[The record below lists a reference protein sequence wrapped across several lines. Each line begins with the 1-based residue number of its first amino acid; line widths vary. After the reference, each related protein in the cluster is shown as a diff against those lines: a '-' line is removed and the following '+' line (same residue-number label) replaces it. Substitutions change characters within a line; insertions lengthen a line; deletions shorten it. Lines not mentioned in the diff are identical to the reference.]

1 MLGSLACYKEP
12 LGSSSL
18 MQSHKAVWFVTFLFA
33 TNAELNILARWR
45 MCHTKKEKLMKT
57 PPFERCCAH
66 YRIKKVNPKRWFLP
80 NLFWIHSVIIL
91 SHAPLLSKKATALSQ
106 HRPGWQRREC
116 VSIITRRLSSQSPP
130 ERPWGGR
137 ERRKPNERDKAPG
150 RTRHIPRS
158 WDQSWRCRS
167 ATRWFS
173 PRC

>member
-18 MQSHKAVWFVTFLFA
+18 MQSPKAVWFVTFLFA
-33 TNAELNILARWR
+33 TNAELNILARRR
-45 MCHTKKEKLMKT
+45 MCHTKREARENSSPRVMLRPLSHKKSES
-57 PPFERCCAH
+57 
-66 YRIKKVNPKRWFLP
+66 KKVVFTQL
-80 NLFWIHSVIIL
+80 IL
-91 SHAPLLSKKATALSQ
+91 DSLRYNTLSCSTLVKKSDRIVTASPQLATP
-106 HRPGWQRREC
+106 RVC
-116 VSIITRRLSSQSPP
+116 CIITRRLSSQSPP
-130 ERPWGGR
+130 EHPWGGR
-137 ERRKPNERDKAPG
+137 ERRKPNEQDKAPG